1 MEEKLDKLLK
11 RQTVLIGV
19 VILLGAALMLA
30 HTTIRRLDD
39 RMTQMQNTVGQLD
52 SRTQQEIQ
60 NGLSQMQNILD
71 QQASMLADGRI
82 SIGSL
87 NTDGEE
93 PPTTVDLAVVPKQV
107 APGAVVSVRLLDD
120 AYPDWSMTL
129 PATLAEDGLTYT
141 ATATIPLIEQLRV
154 QMIVEK
160 NGVKTVE
167 YLPWYE
173 PVRDRF
179 LMEVSISRS
188 GSSSRRGAKTEWNM
202 DFLIHCYDKFYDD
215 RPDQYPVSG
224 TLTLVKN
231 GEAVQSSPISFEDMG
246 DISYEAEA
254 KMKTAIPVAEGDQVE
269 FVVEVLD
276 NHGFTYRH
284 VFPEERDGAWDIG
297 EESSIL
303 YNGRELTG
311 DALFPQKAE

>member
-82 SIGSL
+82 TIGSL

-93 PPTTVDLAVVPKQV
+93 PTTTVDLAVVPKQV

-188 GSSSRRGAKTEWNM
+188 GSSSRSGISGPSGRSGA
-202 DFLIHCYDKFYDD
+202 C
-215 RPDQYPVSG
+215 PDWRKAARS
-224 TLTLVKN
+224 
-231 GEAVQSSPISFEDMG
+231 IS
-246 DISYEAEA
+246 
-254 KMKTAIPVAEGDQVE
+254 
-269 FVVEVLD
+269 
-276 NHGFTYRH
+276 
-284 VFPEERDGAWDIG
+284 
-297 EESSIL
+297 
-303 YNGRELTG
+303 
-311 DALFPQKAE
+311 

>member
-1 MEEKLDKLLK
+1 
-11 RQTVLIGV
+11 
-19 VILLGAALMLA
+19 
-30 HTTIRRLDD
+30 
-39 RMTQMQNTVGQLD
+39 
-52 SRTQQEIQ
+52 
-60 NGLSQMQNILD
+60 
-71 QQASMLADGRI
+71 
-82 SIGSL
+82 
-87 NTDGEE
+87 
-93 PPTTVDLAVVPKQV
+93 
-107 APGAVVSVRLLDD
+107 
-120 AYPDWSMTL
+120 
-129 PATLAEDGLTYT
+129 
-141 ATATIPLIEQLRV
+141 
-154 QMIVEK
+154 
-160 NGVKTVE
+160 
-167 YLPWYE
+167 
-173 PVRDRF
+173 
-179 LMEVSISRS
+179 
-188 GSSSRRGAKTEWNM
+188 M